1 MSEPSQHVPD
11 QDPIPQSGPAAR
23 SRRWVVVTWVVIAAV
38 VAGFLVVHLLTGG
51 MGRR

>member
-1 MSEPSQHVPD
+1 MCLTMAGFRD
-11 QDPIPQSGPAAR
+11 QGPASR

-51 MGRR
+51 MGRH